1 MRQLGIFIAYV
12 LRHKP
17 AAAGITLDEHGYA
30 AVDELIDGVRNTGR
44 TIDREILEKLVE
56 TDGKMRF
63 SFNAD
68 KSKVRANQGHSF
80 PVDLEM
86 EECAP
91 PDVLYHGTAEKY
103 IESIREKGIIKKTRN
118 FVHLSKDA
126 ATATAVGSRHGAP
139 IVLVVDAKRMYAD
152 GYKFYI
158 SANGVWQTDCVP
170 LGYFAEYSE

>member
-17 AAAGITLDEHGYA
+17 EAAGITLDEHGYA
-30 AVDELIDGVRNTGR
+30 DVCELIDGVKKTGR
-44 TIDREILEKLVE
+44 TIDRDVLENMVE
-56 TDGKMRF
+56 TDEKMRF

-80 PVDLEM
+80 PVDVEM

-103 IESIREKGIIKKTRN
+103 IKSIREKGIIKKTRN
-118 FVHLSKDA
+118 FVHLSKDVP
-126 ATATAVGSRHGAP
+126 TATKVGSRHGTP
-139 IVLVVDAKRMYAD
+139 IVLTVDAKRMYAD
-152 GYKFYI
+152 GYKFFI
-158 SANGVWQTDCVP
+158 SANGVWQTERVP
-170 LGYFAEYSE
+170 LGYFTEPQN